1 VKARFLIFLFAMF
14 LAVPTFAA
22 SASRPQSPVKA
33 LAVNSFPAPLPRYLA
48 EIIKDASREYGVDPN
63 LIAAMAYKE
72 SRFRPTA
79 VSSRGAQGIMQLMPR
94 TAKSLGVTDSFDV
107 RQNVFGGTKYM
118 KKMLERFNG
127 DLEMSLAAYNA
138 GPERVAKEGPR
149 ATNEAIDYVA
159 AIKAYY
165 RVATRAV

>member
-1 VKARFLIFLFAMF
+1 MKARFLIALVALF
-14 LAVPTFAA
+14 LAIPTFAA
-22 SASRPQSPVKA
+22 SANRPQSPVKA
-33 LAVNSFPAPLPRYLA
+33 LAMNSFPAPLPAYLA
-48 EIIKDASREYGVDPN
+48 EIIKDASKEYGVDPN

-94 TAKSLGVTDSFDV
+94 TAKYLGITDSFDV
-107 RQNVFGGTKYM
+107 RQNIFGGTKYM
-118 KKMLERFNG
+118 KKMLDRFNG
-127 DLEMSLAAYNA
+127 DIEMSLAAYNA

-165 RVATRAV
+165 AVAVRSL